1 MEIGNPKNHME
12 LIKPSCSALRP
23 KVSPNW
29 GNIPARM
36 AKVNAVVMR
45 AKQLALKSA
54 ERFIESVIG
63 KGLGLRL
70 RNKQLKHLKVGKILH
85 STFPLIKKKVLV
97 SGLQE

>member
-1 MEIGNPKNHME
+1 ME

-29 GNIPARM
+29 GKIPARM
-36 AKVNAVVMR
+36 AKVNAVVMS

-70 RNKQLKHLKVGKILH
+70 RNKRLKRLKIGKILH
-85 STFPLIKKKVLV
+85 STFPLVKKN
-97 SGLQE
+97 SS